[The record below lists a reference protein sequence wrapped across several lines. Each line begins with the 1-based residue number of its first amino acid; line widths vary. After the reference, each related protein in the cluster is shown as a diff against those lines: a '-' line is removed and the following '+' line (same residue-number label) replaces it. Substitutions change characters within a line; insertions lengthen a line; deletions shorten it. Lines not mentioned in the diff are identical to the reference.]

1 MHHDLPSCRKLII
14 NLKHEVQKR
23 YAWLNTLNRLP
34 HTPKTALVW
43 AHLASFLQT
52 AQAVITCAKH
62 DQYVALPPLL
72 RTAGECAVNCT
83 LVLEQCSDDNALMA
97 AWMEKRK
104 YTNKITHLLKA
115 QYSTG
120 EIETA
125 ENYKAELNRK
135 IEEIEDDER
144 EYYFDWS
151 IEKRWKEIGQ
161 EKLYHTCYTLLSGD
175 VHSNPAALDIR
186 HAAEIDG
193 QPTLIWCKHEVEEAQ
208 ILLGTMFIFLEIAE
222 PCFVALSDAL
232 DPEKQ

>member
-14 NLKHEVQKR
+14 DLKHEVQKG

-43 AHLASFLQT
+43 AHLASFIQT

-104 YTNKITHLLKA
+104 NTNRITNQLRKE
-115 QYSTG
+115 YSQG
-120 EIETA
+120 QIDTA
-125 ENYKAELNRK
+125 EDYKTQLDQK
-135 IEEIEDDER
+135 LEEAGDSDETYAGWKVER
-144 EYYFDWS
+144 RWS
-151 IEKRWKEIGQ
+151 HVGQ
-161 EKLYHTCYTLLSGD
+161 SKLYHTCYSMLSGE
-175 VHSNPAALDIR
+175 VHCNPAALDIR

-232 DPEKQ
+232 APDEE